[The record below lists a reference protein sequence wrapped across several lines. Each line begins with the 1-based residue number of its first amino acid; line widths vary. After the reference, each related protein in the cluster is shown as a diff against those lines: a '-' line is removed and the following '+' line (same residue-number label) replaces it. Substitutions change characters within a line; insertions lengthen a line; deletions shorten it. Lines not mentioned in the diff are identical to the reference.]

1 MGSVPRFLQHSAATR
16 RAAFSSMMMMSALID
31 SARKIAAR
39 SPAWSFAMPGE
50 IAFGVCST
58 DIHAGRFDAQFRTA
72 AGASSWSSSDHDKVA
87 EWRRVRDRSPSI
99 CWTCAGV
106 IAPERYDSIATASS
120 TPRVTPPA
128 WAARP
133 CPMSSGM
140 SMAIF
145 TVGLL
150 YVYYRLPP
158 SPNHGR
164 HHQRERAVPPALSS
178 MFEKRHHRRPTVAA
192 SFTTPAC
199 SLVSSLRSAPISVR
213 TADSI
218 SYAEIITPLQAS
230 RPPAVNRH
238 R

>member
-140 SMAIF
+140 SIAIF
-145 TVGLL
+145 TAGLPFDIVPL
-150 YVYYRLPP
+150 ESSCYVLLDRACHARIRSKSARSSNALHPVCMK
-158 SPNHGR
+158 SSSAMTRGGR
-164 HHQRERAVPPALSS
+164 
-178 MFEKRHHRRPTVAA
+178 
-192 SFTTPAC
+192 TPRC
-199 SLVSSLRSAPISVR
+199 RFAPISSNL
-213 TADSI
+213 TFPESA
-218 SYAEIITPLQAS
+218 
-230 RPPAVNRH
+230 
-238 R
+238 